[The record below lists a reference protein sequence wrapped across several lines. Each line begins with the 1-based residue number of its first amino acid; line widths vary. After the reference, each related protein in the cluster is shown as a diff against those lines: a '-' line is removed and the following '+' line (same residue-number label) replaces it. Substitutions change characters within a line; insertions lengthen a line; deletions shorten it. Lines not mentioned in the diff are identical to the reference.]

1 MTKRL
6 FEVLDTLCA
15 ATAESI
21 RLQHLL
27 IKALSQD
34 NNLHPK
40 KNGDSQ
46 SKPQESQKLAEHAQ
60 AGGR

>member
-6 FEVLDTLCA
+6 FEALDTLCA
-15 ATAESI
+15 ATTESI

-40 KNGDSQ
+40 KNGNSQ
-46 SKPQESQKLAEHAQ
+46 GKSQESQKPKK